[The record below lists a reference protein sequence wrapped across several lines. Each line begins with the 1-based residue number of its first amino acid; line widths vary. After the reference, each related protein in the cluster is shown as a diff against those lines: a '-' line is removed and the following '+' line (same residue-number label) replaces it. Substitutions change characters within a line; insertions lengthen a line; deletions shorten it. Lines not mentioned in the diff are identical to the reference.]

1 MRISKSLFALTGI
14 LALFSCSQVKDNL
27 TAAQHEKIA
36 KMANDY
42 KGSVQYGASFIA
54 LDPSLN
60 ANGMPKNP
68 EFNEKD
74 EFSGLPRK
82 PGYEETFLTCSV
94 CHSMR
99 LVMQQNKDK
108 AGWDSVIDT
117 MVKQRGM
124 FEPEKADREKITT
137 YLGENFGIGDFGKM
151 KTAK

>member
-1 MRISKSLFALTGI
+1 MAL
-14 LALFSCSQVKDNL
+14 LALISSCNQTKDPL
-27 TAAQHEKIA
+27 SKIQHEKIA
-36 KMANDY
+36 KMASEY
-42 KGSVQYGASFIA
+42 KGNVQYGASFIA
-54 LDPSLN
+54 LDTSLN

-74 EFSGLPRK
+74 DYSGLPRK
-82 PGYEETFLTCSV
+82 TGYEETFLNCSA

-117 MVKQRGM
+117 MIKQRGM
-124 FEPEKADREKITT
+124 VEIEKADRDKITT